1 MAKRKKHTA
10 IMKQILIILTLIIS
24 TGLYGKERPL
34 IGNEL
39 GVLEAKIETYKENIV
54 IYNQDGSVWMQFD
67 FDYENKLEN
76 KNRYTFDDVKK
87 LYNWNNDFNP
97 YAFHIDYSLLMFIC
111 TEIEGDRYKVIVN
124 KETGLEKYINKEN
137 FWILR
142 NWQDHIVHSVAS
154 IDFDKEKNAVRLKPT
169 EETAILKMSVDI
181 DPVIEPI
188 EINGDWLKIRYWEN
202 DREMTGW
209 IRWKIDNQIIVTL
222 FYLI

>member
-1 MAKRKKHTA
+1 
-10 IMKQILIILTLIIS
+10 MKQTLIILTLIIS
-24 TGLYGKERPL
+24 TGLYGQDRPL
-34 IGNEL
+34 IGDEL

-54 IYNQDGSVWMQFD
+54 IYNQDGSIWMQFD

-87 LYNWNNDFNP
+87 LYYWNNDFNP

-111 TEIEGDRYKVIVN
+111 TGIEGDRYKVIVN
-124 KETGLEKYINKEN
+124 KKTGLEKFIKKEN

-142 NWQDHIVHSVAS
+142 NWQDHIVHSVVS

-169 EETAILKMSVDI
+169 EETSILKMSVDI

-188 EINGDWLKIRYWEN
+188 EIKGDWLKIRYWEN